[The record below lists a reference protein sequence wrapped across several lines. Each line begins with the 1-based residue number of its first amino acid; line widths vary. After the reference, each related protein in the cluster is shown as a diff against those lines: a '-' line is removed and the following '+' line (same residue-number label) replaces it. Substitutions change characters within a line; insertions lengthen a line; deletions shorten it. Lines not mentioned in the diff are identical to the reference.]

1 VGPPPKK
8 TTPEKPALKKE
19 KQVDEGFLARMMRP
33 TQSSKSKTS
42 EKAPVTPPRKP
53 PVKRAPTRQGDRS
66 GQRGENRVRSV
77 SSNRRLASRSVS
89 PSRTA
94 TPGSAAKEPP
104 AAEPITEEMVEAVK
118 AAASKTAPAEPTEPA
133 AAADA
138 KDAEVAEP
146 TIEPVEKSQEPEEP
160 EEPAVEQP
168 LTQEDSTSVAEL
180 ASDVA
185 KLEINE
191 EPVETAEIA
200 PTVAPIEADDAVEAV
215 EPTVSDETDVI
226 SPSEAAAVED
236 GPVIAPEAD
245 AAAAISTTEAELETW

>member
-1 VGPPPKK
+1 
-8 TTPEKPALKKE
+8 
-19 KQVDEGFLARMMRP
+19 
-33 TQSSKSKTS
+33 
-42 EKAPVTPPRKP
+42 
-53 PVKRAPTRQGDRS
+53 
-66 GQRGENRVRSV
+66 
-77 SSNRRLASRSVS
+77 
-89 PSRTA
+89 
-94 TPGSAAKEPP
+94 
-104 AAEPITEEMVEAVK
+104 MVEAVK